1 MKFLKT
7 TLLTVI
13 LTATLGGQHY
23 GSRLPQQPVHFNL
36 RPPPDSA
43 SVLACA
49 ITIYCGFGV
58 SKIPRQAHE

>member
-36 RPPPDSA
+36 RPPP
-43 SVLACA
+43 
-49 ITIYCGFGV
+49 
-58 SKIPRQAHE
+58 